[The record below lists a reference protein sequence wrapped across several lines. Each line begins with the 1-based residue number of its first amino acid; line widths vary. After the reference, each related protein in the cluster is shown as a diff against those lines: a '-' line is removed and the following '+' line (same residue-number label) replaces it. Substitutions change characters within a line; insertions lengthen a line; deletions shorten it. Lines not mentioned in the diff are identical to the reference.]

1 MQQNTRDN
9 VLMKGFVKSR
19 TELAEYY
26 SISDVFVNVT
36 KVDSLPTVN
45 IESIACGTPVITYDS
60 GGSKEIIDE
69 LTGLSVAYGD
79 YDSLLKCIY
88 EIRNNTK
95 AFYSEK
101 CRERAEMLYN
111 KDSRFAEYVDLYYR
125 LVC

>member
-1 MQQNTRDN
+1 MLVGCSESQMQQNTRDN

-60 GGSKEIIDE
+60 GEARK
-69 LTGLSVAYGD
+69 
-79 YDSLLKCIY
+79 
-88 EIRNNTK
+88 
-95 AFYSEK
+95 
-101 CRERAEMLYN
+101 
-111 KDSRFAEYVDLYYR
+111 
-125 LVC
+125 